1 MWCFEKKIY
10 KLKKV
15 NFDTKMDIFFLIS
28 WFKNA
33 IKGVKKRKGKGE
45 YFKSDM
51 RIWVFL
57 LNIAKFGI
65 YLHYSHCLKLFRE
78 LRKES
83 EFRQRCCQNSTKV
96 WKRKRK
102 SRREKILN
110 YGNGITEIPAA
121 QTYWLRNQ
129 LWQCHCWNRR
139 KKIYGNYG
147 NAIAENRRK
156 KKIVVVEITY
166 EELKKK
172 KCYVYNIFT
181 TFLHY

>member
-15 NFDTKMDIFFLIS
+15 NFDTKMDIFCLIS

-51 RIWVFL
+51 RIWVFW

-65 YLHYSHCLKLFRE
+65 YLHYSHCSKLFRE

-83 EFRQRCCQNSTKV
+83 EF
-96 WKRKRK
+96 W
-102 SRREKILN
+102 
-110 YGNGITEIPAA
+110 
-121 QTYWLRNQ
+121 
-129 LWQCHCWNRR
+129 
-139 KKIYGNYG
+139 
-147 NAIAENRRK
+147 
-156 KKIVVVEITY
+156 
-166 EELKKK
+166 
-172 KCYVYNIFT
+172 
-181 TFLHY
+181 

>member
-15 NFDTKMDIFFLIS
+15 NFDTKMDIFCLIS

-102 SRREKILN
+102 SKREKILN
-110 YGNGITEIPAA
+110 FGNGITKIPVA
-121 QTYWLRNQ
+121 QTCWPRNQ
-129 LWQCHCWNRR
+129 LWQCHCR
-139 KKIYGNYG
+139 KW
-147 NAIAENRRK
+147 EEK
-156 KKIVVVEITY
+156 KNCGCRNHMWGI
-166 EELKKK
+166 KKK

-181 TFLHY
+181 TNHK